1 MFKPALLEGSD
12 ELFKALSEY
21 LGLKRRLEDIL
32 RQYGASS
39 PEDIEAKLRRGELP
53 KEKSF
58 EGYRRVY
65 EDLADAIAI
74 QHELAKLEERMERM
88 LKQPPPRG

>member
-1 MFKPALLEGSD
+1 MSKQALLGGSD

-32 RQYGASS
+32 RQYEASS

-53 KEKSF
+53 REKSF

-74 QHELAKLEERMERM
+74 QHELAKLEERVERM
-88 LKQPPPRG
+88 LKHPPRG

>member
-1 MFKPALLEGSD
+1 VFKPALLEGSD

>member
-32 RQYGASS
+32 RQYEASS

-53 KEKSF
+53 REKSF

>member
-1 MFKPALLEGSD
+1 LLEGSD